1 MTTTGVTG
9 VEVSFFTACR
19 GLEFDGY
26 LHMKI
31 LEILPSVLDRF
42 MANYSSR
49 ALDKKEKWEPS
60 FLESSCDHILP
71 EQISWEFPA
80 RAAWIFLQDKHEWT
94 IPGGDPWKRTPPPL
108 PGWRQA
114 EGSAL
119 NSGKRA
125 EVPSGWVSCPFSLSS
140 FCTRPFPPLSCFRAF
155 PTLWQTAALA
165 VALNLGV

>member
-94 IPGGDPWKRTPPPL
+94 IPGGDPWKRTPPPPRHCPAGGKL
-108 PGWRQA
+108 RAQLSTLENEQKFPVAGFP
-114 EGSAL
+114 AL
-119 NSGKRA
+119 S
-125 EVPSGWVSCPFSLSS
+125 P
-140 FCTRPFPPLSCFRAF
+140 
-155 PTLWQTAALA
+155 
-165 VALNLGV
+165 